1 MLYASFAGSEA
12 KRLDPFHSLC
22 PWPHLAGT
30 SPRFSL
36 RRCGGAG
43 RLHSPGQAGRR
54 PWRCGP
60 RTPSPSPASYS
71 RHRGSRRGRWVPP
84 SPTAPLSVRLVLTAR
99 SRLTVASGPRSF
111 PSRGRTRGAGR
122 RLTPVPPAALLSLP
136 PRRRSGRGR
145 RMSAGCPASLGG
157 RPTPRRPRRFP
168 TPPSER
174 YLALTVA
181 LQLAPGALRAR
192 ARGERT
198 PAAPPPGAGRGAS
211 RGSDPC
217 RPAPPVWQPGEPL
230 PRPACRALPR
240 GGAASPAAPATAA
253 GQPHISPRAPTAA
266 TSGLGLDSAPPP
278 APSPPL
284 LTAHWLESRR
294 GAGSPRDWLEPA
306 ATQWRRR

>member
-1 MLYASFAGSEA
+1 MLYASLSGSEA

-71 RHRGSRRGRWVPP
+71 RHRGSRRGRWVHP
-84 SPTAPLSVRLVLTAR
+84 SPAAPLPVRLVLTAR
-99 SRLTVASGPRSF
+99 SRLPVASGPRSF
-111 PSRGRTRGAGR
+111 PSRGKTRGAGR
-122 RLTPVPPAALLSLP
+122 RLAPVPLRFSPSRRAADLAAGGGCPRGAPPRLEAAQRPAAL
-136 PRRRSGRGR
+136 
-145 RMSAGCPASLGG
+145 GG
-157 RPTPRRPRRFP
+157 FP

-192 ARGERT
+192 ARCEGT

-211 RGSDPC
+211 RGSGPC

-230 PRPACRALPR
+230 PRPACRALSR

-266 TSGLGLDSAPPP
+266 TSELGLDSAPPP
-278 APSPPL
+278 APSPPS

-294 GAGSPRDWLEPA
+294 GAGSPRDWPEPA
-306 ATQWRRR
+306 ATQWCRR